1 MKETILKLE
10 NVTKVY
16 PNGTVANRDINME
29 FETLKNII
37 AEVLQ
42 VDPDEIS
49 MDTTFD
55 DLGGDSLDLYQ
66 IILEVQ
72 DKLSVEV
79 DEEKVAEIKTVGEA
93 VELIQDAE

>member
-1 MKETILKLE
+1 
-10 NVTKVY
+10 
-16 PNGTVANRDINME
+16 ME

-79 DEEKVAEIKTVGEA
+79 DEEKVAAIKTVAEA

>member
-1 MKETILKLE
+1 
-10 NVTKVY
+10 
-16 PNGTVANRDINME
+16 ME

-55 DLGGDSLDLYQ
+55 DLGGDSLDQY
-66 IILEVQ
+66 
-72 DKLSVEV
+72 
-79 DEEKVAEIKTVGEA
+79 
-93 VELIQDAE
+93 

>member
-1 MKETILKLE
+1 MEKEYQKIGNVFKFDEKFRTIVGLNE
-10 NVTKVY
+10 PY
-16 PNGTVANRDINME
+16 
-29 FETLKNII
+29 ETLKNII

>member
-1 MKETILKLE
+1 
-10 NVTKVY
+10 
-16 PNGTVANRDINME
+16 ME

-93 VELIQDAE
+93 VELIQDAEYFLNSRSRNPSQTRSCKDSFFI

>member
-1 MKETILKLE
+1 
-10 NVTKVY
+10 
-16 PNGTVANRDINME
+16 ME

-55 DLGGDSLDLYQ
+55 DLGGGSLDHYQ

>member
-1 MKETILKLE
+1 
-10 NVTKVY
+10 
-16 PNGTVANRDINME
+16 
-29 FETLKNII
+29 
-37 AEVLQ
+37 
-42 VDPDEIS
+42 

>member
-1 MKETILKLE
+1 
-10 NVTKVY
+10 
-16 PNGTVANRDINME
+16 ME

-55 DLGGDSLDLYQ
+55 DLGGGSIVLYQ

>member
-1 MKETILKLE
+1 
-10 NVTKVY
+10 
-16 PNGTVANRDINME
+16 ME

-42 VDPDEIS
+42 VDPGEIS

>member
-10 NVTKVY
+10 KVTKVY